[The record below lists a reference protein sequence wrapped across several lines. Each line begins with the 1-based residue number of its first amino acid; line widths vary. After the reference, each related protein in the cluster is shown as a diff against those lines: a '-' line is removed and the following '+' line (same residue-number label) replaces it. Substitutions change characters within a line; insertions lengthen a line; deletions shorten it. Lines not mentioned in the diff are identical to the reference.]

1 MAGLLVVRTA
11 NWFITNVIKPKPRSG
26 QEEIALPDG
35 DGRKLVIFGASGII
49 LLYAIIIFNIICQ
62 LRHVF

>member
-11 NWFITNVIKPKPRSG
+11 NWFITNVVKPKPRSG
-26 QEEIALPDG
+26 QEEIVLPDG

-49 LLYAIIIFNIICQ
+49 LLYAVVILNIICQ
-62 LRHVF
+62 PRRVF